1 MEAGLKPQDG
11 RALLSTLMV
20 DPNLLHRFR
29 ALRDRVFPIKP
40 SQYDVTNLCN
50 LSCVGCLYFEG
61 ANAFVGKVEQDHQTL
76 SAFYREEAARGVN
89 FAHFG
94 GAEPSLNQAA
104 LAAANAHIARGVVYT
119 NGLRKISGEIG
130 YRLHISVWATGETE
144 HLLRGSSAFRRALRN
159 YAGDPRVV
167 FVLTL
172 THASLAHIGDVA
184 KACADGGFT
193 LTFNQF
199 SEVLAHEQGHNHL
212 RPAQLAAGAES
223 LPLQLLPE
231 DARHVRDEIEL
242 AQQAYPDV
250 IVYSPEYFDW
260 FRAGRTLHRL
270 DPETGWS
277 TNCVSRL
284 SARMRHYL
292 PDLSR
297 DVSSKCCTPN
307 VDCRSCRLYSMSY
320 STRIGELADQADD
333 IAKME
338 RWLTLAE
345 TWEALFCPPSGTPW
359 LEGTRSAK
367 HPAGAPG

>member
-1 MEAGLKPQDG
+1 MEAGLRPRDG

-61 ANAFVGKVEQDHQTL
+61 PGAFVGNVEQDPATL
-76 SAFYREEAARGVN
+76 AAFYREEAARGVN

-104 LAAANAHIARGVVYT
+104 LAAANAHIPRGVVYT
-119 NGLRKISGEIG
+119 NGLRKISAEIG

-144 HLLRGSSAFRRALRN
+144 HLLRGSGAFRRALRN
-159 YAGDPRVV
+159 YAGDPRAV

-172 THASLAHIGDVA
+172 SRESLGHIRDVA
-184 KACADGGFT
+184 RACADGGFK

-199 SEVLAHEQGHNHL
+199 SEVLPHGNGHDHL
-212 RPAQLAAGAES
+212 RPVQLAAGAGN
-223 LPLQLLPE
+223 LPLGLLPNE
-231 DARHVRDEIEL
+231 APHVRDEIEFV
-242 AQQAYPDV
+242 QQAYPDT

-260 FRAGRTLHRL
+260 FELGGTLHRI

-277 TNCVSRL
+277 SNCVSRL

-297 DVSSKCCTPN
+297 DVASKCCTPN
-307 VDCRSCRLYSMSY
+307 VDCRGCRLYSMSY

-333 IAKME
+333 IEKMK
-338 RWLTLAE
+338 RWVALAE
-345 TWEALFCPPSGTPW
+345 TWEALFCPSSGSPK
-359 LEGTRSAK
+359 G
-367 HPAGAPG
+367 GMFG